1 MTRHA
6 ATRGHRIPHRLATGV
21 LLALALTGCAG
32 TESGAGQSSPSGST
46 GESTSEATETMN
58 TPSMRPSPGL
68 EPLGQEPT
76 RDELLTL
83 LERTTAAFTQNVA
96 GPWDKP
102 NGEPYEGAD
111 LSESRFMGHPAR
123 TCASVHDEP
132 EDKPDKGYNFGYRL
146 EGPGVD
152 DPDEA
157 LDQARAWARAN
168 GWHEANTGPGGG
180 SDESG
185 SVFIHFTG
193 AGLPSVTFDAST
205 EITRFS
211 IQTPCS
217 AHPTVL
223 QHHDDRANDP
233 RYDPTAP
240 HDRFSDPED
249 FPGPA
254 SSTTG

>member
-6 ATRGHRIPHRLATGV
+6 TTRGHRIPHRLATGV

-96 GPWDKP
+96 GPWDQLDGTDYP
-102 NGEPYEGAD
+102 GPRLDPQTFLE
-111 LSESRFMGHPAR
+111 HPAV
-123 TCASVHDEP
+123 TCADVHDEP
-132 EDKPDKGYNFGYRL
+132 GSKGYRFRYAL

-168 GWHEANTGPGGG
+168 GWQEANTGPGGG

-233 RYDPTAP
+233 RYDPTVP

-249 FPGPA
+249 FPAPA
-254 SSTTG
+254 TD